1 MRGESHALRLIIGLP
16 VTRTPILVVD
26 DDDTLRGVMGEA
38 LQHAGYAVRT
48 AANGL
53 DALVTAAAVE
63 PSLVILDMHMPIL
76 NGWEFAEELGILG
89 LAPRPRLLI
98 ITGETPDAE
107 TAAEQVDADD
117 FLRKPFGLD
126 ELLDK
131 VEQLRAA

>member
-1 MRGESHALRLIIGLP
+1 M
-16 VTRTPILVVD
+16 
-26 DDDTLRGVMGEA
+26 
-38 LQHAGYAVRT
+38 QHAGYAVRT

-76 NGWEFAEELGILG
+76 NGWEFVEELGILG
-89 LAPRPRLLI
+89 LAPRPRLSI